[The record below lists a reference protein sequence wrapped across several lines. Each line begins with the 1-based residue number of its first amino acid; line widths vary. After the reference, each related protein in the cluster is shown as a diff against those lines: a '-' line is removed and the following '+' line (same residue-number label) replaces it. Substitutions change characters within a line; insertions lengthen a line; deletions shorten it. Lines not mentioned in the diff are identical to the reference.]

1 MNVLTFLFITVTR
14 GLEKI
19 NTLMRALEFLSEA
32 SPDTPKG
39 SVSRDLILSKLW
51 LCHELQRLDLTDF
64 DQIYIL
70 GSWYGAMAFILRKL
84 RFDFDHV
91 FCVDN
96 DNLKHHYLEKVL
108 RRHQISDISSHCVN
122 VDNINYPSGKLLV
135 INTSTNDIKGTK
147 WLDRVPR
154 GTVVAIQ
161 GRDNQETSNG
171 IETLYDFDQTYPL
184 DEEMFLDSISL
195 KGVDDLYKRFMKIG
209 IRWPQEKGT

>member
-1 MNVLTFLFITVTR
+1 
-14 GLEKI
+14 
-19 NTLMRALEFLSEA
+19 MRASEFLPES

-51 LCHELQRLDLTDF
+51 LCHELQRLNFTDF

-96 DNLKHHYLEKVL
+96 DDLKHQYLKKVL
-108 RRHQISDISSHCVN
+108 LRHQISDISSHCVN
-122 VDNINYPSGKLLV
+122 ADNINYPSGKLLV
-135 INTSTNDIKGTK
+135 INTSTNDIRGTK

-154 GTVVAIQ
+154 GTVLAIQ
-161 GRDNQETSNG
+161 GRDNQEISNG
-171 IETLYDFDQTYPL
+171 VETLAAFDKEYPL
-184 DEEMFLDSISL
+184 SKDLFLDAITVT
-195 KGVDDLYKRFMKIG
+195 GVDDDLYKRFMKIG
-209 IRWPQEKGT
+209 LR